1 VKEQMPMTASSLTPG
16 DPLASVWPGR
26 TAWRLGRHG
35 RALGTWLGCLLP
47 VALGVYAAPRW
58 LAAWAA
64 APVSVLLASLVLA
77 SWIVCAPFLAA
88 ADAQRLVARRR
99 AAASAPTVAGR
110 LAANRVA
117 VLGSGAVLCFAL
129 AALLAPLL
137 APYDPSQIGD
147 LGRASFRPP
156 CSTHWLGTDQ
166 FGRDVL
172 SRLLFGARISL
183 AIAVLAATLAVALGT
198 LVGLLAGYRGGRVD
212 GVLMRGVDL
221 LLAFPRL
228 FLVLLVAALVHPSAG
243 LTIVV
248 LGLTGWMSTA
258 RLVRAQV
265 RSVRHGTFVEAARAL
280 GLPDWRI
287 VRQHVLPQVTAP
299 VLVSATIMLGQTIL
313 AESALSFLGLGVQ
326 VPTPSWGQMVD
337 EGRRVFP
344 AVWWV
349 SLFPGLAITAT
360 VVGYN
365 MLGDALRDE
374 LDPRWR
380 QRGRGWIP

>member
-1 VKEQMPMTASSLTPG
+1 MSEPRSAACDPQAS
-16 DPLASVWPGR
+16 AWPGR
-26 TAWRLGRHG
+26 TAWRLGRRG
-35 RALGTWLGCLLP
+35 RAVAQGLACALP
-47 VALGVYAAPRW
+47 VALAIVAVPR
-58 LAAWAA
+58 LAAARV
-64 APVSVLLASLVLA
+64 APPLDVLLSTLVLLAWLVM
-77 SWIVCAPFLAA
+77 APLAA
-88 ADAQRLVARRR
+88 RRDARRLLR
-99 AAASAPTVAGR
+99 AAGGDSSCRSIVTR

-117 VLGSGAVLCFAL
+117 ALGGAAVMVFVL

-137 APYDPSQIGD
+137 APYDPNQLGD
-147 LGRASFRPP
+147 LATASYRPP
-156 CSTHWLGTDQ
+156 GAAHWLGTDQ

-172 SRLLFGARISL
+172 SRLLYGARISL
-183 AIAVLAATLAVALGT
+183 AIAALAASLAAAVGT
-198 LVGLLAGYRGGRVD
+198 GVGLVAGYCGGRLD
-212 GVLMRGVDL
+212 GILMRGLDL
-221 LLAFPRL
+221 WMAFPRL
-228 FLVLLVAALVHPSAG
+228 FLVLLIAGLLRPSAT
-243 LTIVV
+243 LTILV

-265 RSVRHGTFVEAARAL
+265 RSVRHGSFVEAARAL
-280 GLPDWRI
+280 GLPGWRV
-287 VRQHVLPQVTAP
+287 VRQHVLPHVAAP
-299 VLVSATIMLGQTIL
+299 VLVSSTLMLGQTIL

-349 SLFPGLAITAT
+349 SLFPGLAITGT

-380 QRGRGWIP
+380 ERGRGWIP